1 MTRIRSAALV
11 FAFAL
16 ATASVPVPAS
26 AQATVKPENAP
37 KIPAGAPAAAPKAKV
52 PFPYDG
58 TPGNLLTKLLQSR
71 SEDPLRFLAGDM
83 KNIVGDL
90 GAYKTDK
97 PVQVK
102 EEKVVS
108 ELDVLIKA
116 LEKACKSGG
125 GGGGNP
131 TRPLGRSILARGPG
145 GQGDM
150 IDPKQ
155 GDKQWASL
163 PAKQRE
169 QILQSQTEGFPPG
182 YERIL
187 QSYYQRLSE
196 EKLNAETAVPA
207 ASRSGPREQPATAPQ

>member
-1 MTRIRSAALV
+1 MTRIHSITVALLLAA
-11 FAFAL
+11 
-16 ATASVPVPAS
+16 ASVAAAAPPEAAHHPADATKAS
-26 AQATVKPENAP
+26 AGMP
-37 KIPAGAPAAAPKAKV
+37 KAAPKAKV

-58 TPGNLLTKLLQSR
+58 TPGNLLTKLLQRR

-83 KNIVGDL
+83 KTIVGDL
-90 GAYKTDK
+90 GGYKTDK

-108 ELDVLIKA
+108 ELDVLIKQ
-116 LEKACKSGG
+116 LEKACKSGS

-196 EKLNAETAVPA
+196 EKVSAEAPPPPA
-207 ASRSGPREQPATAPQ
+207 AK

>member
-1 MTRIRSAALV
+1 MKLYLLSAFVTVL
-11 FAFAL
+11 L
-16 ATASVPVPAS
+16 ASVVLGAD
-26 AQATVKPENAP
+26 
-37 KIPAGAPAAAPKAKV
+37 APAAKPAAGAKPKV

-58 TPGNLLTKLLQSR
+58 TPGNMLTKLLQDR
-71 SEDPLRFLAGDM
+71 GEDPLRFLARDM
-83 KNIVGDL
+83 SVIVGDL
-90 GAYKTDK
+90 AAYQTDQ

-102 EEKVVS
+102 EEKVVGH
-108 ELDVLIKA
+108 LDDLIKQ
-116 LEKACKSGG
+116 LEKQCSGG
-125 GGGGNP
+125 GGGGANP

-145 GQGDM
+145 GQGEM
-150 IDPKQ
+150 IDPRQ

-196 EKLNAETAVPA
+196 EKVAGDTPPTGDATSGEAAPASDSKPAGNSVP
-207 ASRSGPREQPATAPQ
+207 R

>member
-1 MTRIRSAALV
+1 MTRILSLALPLMI
-11 FAFAL
+11 AC
-16 ATASVPVPAS
+16 
-26 AQATVKPENAP
+26 
-37 KIPAGAPAAAPKAKV
+37 APAAALAAGKTAAKPGEAPKAVAGTPKAAPNAKV

-83 KNIVGDL
+83 KTIVGDL

-97 PVQVK
+97 PVQRK
-102 EEKVVS
+102 EDKVVS
-108 ELDVLIKA
+108 ELDVLIKE

-196 EKLNAETAVPA
+196 EKVNAE
-207 ASRSGPREQPATAPQ
+207 ATAAPGAK